1 MRWKQFFTPVQSF
14 DAEKARK
21 YIADHPHSDFTILDV
36 RQPKE
41 YENGHIPGA
50 KLIPLPDL
58 TDRLAEIDPQKPAIV
73 YCAVGGRS
81 RVAAQM
87 LSGKGFQTV
96 YNLSGGFKGWQ
107 GQAAFGAEEKGLEL
121 FSGNESPEKTLVVA
135 YSLEAGLHDFYVSMT
150 PKVDSAAARQ
160 LFEKLSEIEINHQ
173 ERIYKEY
180 LKITGKTQG
189 RDEFEKQIMVKAVEG
204 GLTTEEYTRLFSTDT
219 ESVTGITELAMSIE
233 AQALDL
239 YMRAAE
245 KSKNAQSRDMLLQIA
260 AEEQTH
266 LKQLGKLIES
276 IA

>member
-14 DAEKARK
+14 DAEQARQ
-21 YIADHPHSDFTILDV
+21 YIADHTGNAYTILDV
-36 RQPKE
+36 RQPNE

-87 LSGKGFQTV
+87 LSGKGYQTV
-96 YNLSGGFKGWQ
+96 YNLSGGFKAWQ
-107 GQAAFGAEEKGLEL
+107 GKAAFLGEDKGLEL
-121 FSGNESPEKTLVVA
+121 FSGNETADKTLIVA
-135 YSLEAGLHDFYVSMT
+135 YSLEAGLRDFYVSMA
-150 PKVDSAAARQ
+150 PKVSSTSAKE
-160 LFEKLSEIEINHQ
+160 LFQKLSEIETRHQ
-173 ERIYKEY
+173 DRIYNEY
-180 LKITGKTQG
+180 IKITGKAQS
-189 RDEFEKQIMVKAVEG
+189 RSEFEKQIVTKAMEG
-204 GLTTEEYTRLFSTDT
+204 GLTTEEYTRLFSTDP
-219 ESVTGITELAMSIE
+219 ESVTDITELAMSIE

-245 KSKNAQSRDMLLQIA
+245 KSKDDQGRDMLMQIA
-260 AEEQTH
+260 DEEQAH

-276 IA
+276 I

>member
-14 DAEKARK
+14 DADKARK
-21 YIADHPHSDFTILDV
+21 YIADHPHTDFTILDV

-81 RVAAQM
+81 RIAAQM

-107 GQAAFGAEEKGLEL
+107 GKAAFGAEEKGLEL
-121 FSGNESPEKTLVVA
+121 FSGNESPEKTLIVA

-150 PKVDSAAARQ
+150 PKIGGDKARQ

-180 LKITGKTQG
+180 LKITGKTQS
-189 RDEFEKQIMVKAVEG
+189 RDEFEKRIVVKAVEG
-204 GLTTEEYTRLFSTDT
+204 GLTTEEYTRLFSTDPG
-219 ESVTGITELAMSIE
+219 SVTDIAELAMSIE

-245 KSKNAQSRDMLLQIA
+245 KSSNAQSRGMLMQIA